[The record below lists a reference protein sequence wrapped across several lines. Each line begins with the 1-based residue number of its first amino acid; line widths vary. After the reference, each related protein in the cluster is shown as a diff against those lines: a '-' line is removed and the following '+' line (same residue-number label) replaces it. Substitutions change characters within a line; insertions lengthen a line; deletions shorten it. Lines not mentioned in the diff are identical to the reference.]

1 MIYDKRYMN
10 KKDPYKESSN
20 GLNETDSKVDKL
32 TDRVDTLSHRVDKL
46 LNKLDE
52 FKNKVYELF
61 DKVMGELKAIREEQT
76 IIVGYKDQI
85 EDHETRIGKLE
96 EVSSPHPTS

>member
-1 MIYDKRYMN
+1 MN
-10 KKDPYKESSN
+10 KKDPYKELSN

-96 EVSSPHPTS
+96 EVLSPHPTS